1 MKKVIIAYIIFQI
14 FKLIYSS
21 ISIIIIS
28 HVINFKFLYYFNFYD
43 LEFYFPVFYF
53 GEYNFRLLA
62 IMFSHFVLS
71 SILFSNY
78 IYILQYIF
86 LIAILLLFND
96 IVNLF
101 LKSEDLPFVISL
113 MVYLFKLFY
122 NWIVLMGFLPIV
134 IKVSKFYEKFK

>member
-1 MKKVIIAYIIFQI
+1 MKKIIIAYIIFHI

-21 ISIIIIS
+21 ISIIYIS
-28 HVINFKFLYYFNFYD
+28 HVIIIKFLYYFNFYD

-78 IYILQYIF
+78 TYILQYIF
-86 LIAILLLFND
+86 LIAILLLLNN
-96 IVNLF
+96 IVNPL
-101 LKSEDLPFVISL
+101 LKSEDLPVVISL
-113 MVYLFKLFY
+113 IGYLFKLFY
-122 NWIVLMGFLPIV
+122 NWIVLMGFFPIV
-134 IKVSKFYEKFK
+134 IKISKFYGKFS